1 MSSPEAAADSAPLP
15 DGPVP
20 ADLGHRLAPA
30 HAVSAADLA
39 NTLRVYHDHCRY
51 LNAAWVDR
59 SPEGHPRIVGRLGI
73 AESCYIADTGHFNAV
88 EFNISY
94 NQLVYVLIAEIV
106 ARGWDPAF
114 EGWSLTDFHRRQL
127 PDILIHSFQSRFS
140 TQMDRRAYLGR
151 VWIERCIRVGDLIRV
166 ESEIEFGVG
175 EAFLTGKQR
184 TSRGSANL
192 AIVPV
197 PSEES

>member
-1 MSSPEAAADSAPLP
+1 LSSTETAAGPAPLP
-15 DGPVP
+15 D
-20 ADLGHRLAPA
+20 DLGRRLAPA
-30 HAVSAADLA
+30 DPVAPGDLA

-51 LNAAWVDR
+51 LKSAWVDR
-59 SPEGHPRIVGRLGI
+59 SPDGHPRIVGALGI
-73 AESCYIADTGHFNAV
+73 SESCYIADTGHFNAV

-94 NQLVYVLIAEIV
+94 NQLVYVLIAEVV
-106 ARGWDPAF
+106 ARGWDDAF
-114 EGWSLTDFHRRQL
+114 EGWSLEDFHRRQL

-140 TQMDRRAYLGR
+140 AQMDRRTYLGR
-151 VWIERCIRVGDLIRV
+151 VWIERCMRVGDLIRI

-175 EAFLTGKQR
+175 EAFLAGEKR

-197 PSEES
+197 PTAEA

>member
-1 MSSPEAAADSAPLP
+1 M
-15 DGPVP
+15 
-20 ADLGHRLAPA
+20 
-30 HAVSAADLA
+30 A

-51 LNAAWVDR
+51 LNGAWVDR
-59 SPEGHPRIVGRLGI
+59 TDEGYPRIVGELGI

-88 EFNISY
+88 EFNICY

-106 ARGWDPAF
+106 ARRWEPAF
-114 EGWSLTDFHRRQL
+114 EGWSLQDFHRRQL

-140 TQMDRRAYLGR
+140 AQLDRRRFLGR
-151 VWIERCIRVGDLIRV
+151 VWIERCLRVGDLIRV
-166 ESEIEFGVG
+166 ESQIEFGLG
-175 EAFLTGKQR
+175 EDFAAGNKR

-197 PSEES
+197 PDLES

>member
-1 MSSPEAAADSAPLP
+1 LSSSEAATDPAPIP
-15 DGPVP
+15 D
-20 ADLGHRLAPA
+20 DLERRLAPA
-30 HAVSAADLA
+30 EPVSAADLA
-39 NTLRVYHDHCRY
+39 NTLHVYHDHCRY
-51 LNAAWVDR
+51 LNGGWVDR
-59 SPEGHPRIVGRLGI
+59 TPEGYPRIVGTLGI

-114 EGWSLTDFHRRQL
+114 EGWSLADFHRRQL

-140 TQMDRRAYLGR
+140 TQMDRRAFLGR
-151 VWIERCIRVGDLIRV
+151 VWIERCMRVGDLIRI

-175 EAFLTGKQR
+175 DAFLAGEKR

-197 PSEES
+197 PTEAD